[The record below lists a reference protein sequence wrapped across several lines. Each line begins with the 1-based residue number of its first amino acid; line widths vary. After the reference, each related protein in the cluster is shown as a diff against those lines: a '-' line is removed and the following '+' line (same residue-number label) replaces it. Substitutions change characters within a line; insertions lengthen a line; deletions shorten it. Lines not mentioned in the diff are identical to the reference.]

1 MLNDDS
7 HGIKC
12 LQRLNGHIHL
22 IRGNHCTDKRLLLY
36 AGCPNVISVGD
47 WSMMIKD
54 GKQSIYL
61 SHFPTITSNY
71 DIDKPL
77 KARIVNLCGH
87 SHVKDPFVDWDKGL
101 IYHVELDAHNNKP
114 IALED
119 VMKDIKKR
127 LEE

>member
-1 MLNDDS
+1 
-7 HGIKC
+7 
-12 LQRLNGHIHL
+12 
-22 IRGNHCTDKRLLLY
+22 
-36 AGCPNVISVGD
+36 
-47 WSMMIKD
+47 MMIKD

-77 KARIVNLCGH
+77 KARILNLCGH
-87 SHVKDPFVDWDKGL
+87 SHTKDPFADWDKGL

-114 IALED
+114 VALED
-119 VMKDIKKR
+119 IMKDIRKR